1 MTKAEADRLLRN
13 ALEQHRRGETDAA
26 YRVYREVLA
35 QLPNHPTA
43 LHYMGLVAHRRGQR
57 SHAKDLLR
65 HSIRLDPKDP
75 RAYNHLGQIVLE
87 EKKIHEAIACFRR
100 ALEVDPQ
107 HTDALNN
114 LANVL
119 ALNGQREQAIPLYRR
134 ALDIKPDAIN
144 SIYNLAMALKD
155 DRAYEE
161 ALQLLQRAVE
171 IRPDH
176 ASSRHDL
183 GVLLEMQGRFDEAVE
198 QYLAVQ
204 RLRPRHTRSL
214 AALLALRS
222 YRPDEQLI
230 RHARELLADPQI
242 SEEDRLRLHR
252 GLGKY
257 CDREQ
262 HFDEAF
268 AHFRAA
274 KAAVRK
280 RTRPFDE
287 GALGGYFDSLMD
299 TFSEEFF
306 FRPHA
311 TGPDTQRPVFI
322 VGMPRSGTTLAEQI
336 LASHPAVYA
345 AGELQGIPN
354 IVRGLLPDYPQGF
367 PALRVAELNELAR
380 KYLAPLEVL
389 APPAALRVTD
399 KLPVNFVQLGLIA
412 TLFPQA
418 RIVHCRRNPLD
429 MGLSCFVELFRL
441 TQDFT
446 TDLEDIGRY
455 FLQHERLMA
464 HWRKVLPVPIL
475 EQRYESVVSDPQSAS
490 RALIEHCGLPWD
502 EACLSFQH
510 TDRVVDT
517 PSRWQVR
524 QPIYANSVGRW
535 HHYEH
540 HLEPLRRLFE
550 KRGYDYDR

>member
-13 ALEQHRRGETDAA
+13 ALEQHRKGNTDAA
-26 YRVYREVLA
+26 YLVYRDVLA
-35 QLPNHPTA
+35 KLPNHPTA
-43 LHYMGLVAHRRGQR
+43 LHYMGLVAHRRGQHA
-57 SHAKDLLR
+57 HAKDLLR

-100 ALEVDPQ
+100 ALEVDPN

-134 ALDIKPDAIN
+134 ALEIKPDAIN
-144 SIYNLAMALKD
+144 SLYNLAIALKD
-155 DRAYEE
+155 DHIYDE

-171 IRPDH
+171 IQPDH

-183 GVLLEMQGRFDEAVE
+183 GVLLELQGRFDEAVE

-204 RLRPRHTRSL
+204 KLRPRHTRSL

-222 YRPDEQLI
+222 FRPAEELL
-230 RHARELLADPQI
+230 RHAQELLEDPAI
-242 SEEDRLRLHR
+242 SDEDRIRLHR

-257 CDREQ
+257 YDREQ
-262 HFDEAF
+262 RFDLAF
-268 AHFRAA
+268 AQFSAA
-274 KAAVRK
+274 KVAVRK

-287 GALGGYFDSLMD
+287 GALGAYFDSLMD

-311 TGPDTQRPVFI
+311 TGPATQRPVFI

-336 LASHPAVYA
+336 LASHPAIFA
-345 AGELQGIPN
+345 AGELQGIPS

-367 PALRVAELNELAR
+367 PVLRGAELNELAR
-380 KYLAPLEVL
+380 KYLAPLESI
-389 APPAALRVTD
+389 APPAALRITD

-441 TQDFT
+441 THDFT

-464 HWRKVLPVPIL
+464 HWRKVLPIAIL
-475 EQRYESVVSDPQSAS
+475 EQRYENLVSDPETAS
-490 RALIEHCGLPWD
+490 HALIEHCGLPWD
-502 EACLSFQH
+502 EACLNFQN
-510 TDRVVDT
+510 TERVVNT

-524 QPIYANSVGRW
+524 QPIYADSVGRW
-535 HHYEH
+535 RHYERQ
-540 HLEPLRRLFE
+540 LEPLRRLLAQ
-550 KRGYDYDR
+550 RGYDYER